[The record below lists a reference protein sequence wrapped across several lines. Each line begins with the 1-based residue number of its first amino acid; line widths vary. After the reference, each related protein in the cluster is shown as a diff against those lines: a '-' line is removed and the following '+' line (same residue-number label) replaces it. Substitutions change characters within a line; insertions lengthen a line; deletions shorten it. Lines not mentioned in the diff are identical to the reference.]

1 MHQNTSGNKRSI
13 QNLNENSFEGSCI
26 KNLDELDVYL
36 NDSKID
42 TTNNDKNKNDN
53 ENNDYLEQ
61 QSKLPFTRLFKWKP
75 FINAFQTIEY
85 FLIISKILIMG
96 ENHLNI
102 CT

>member
-1 MHQNTSGNKRSI
+1 M
-13 QNLNENSFEGSCI
+13 
-26 KNLDELDVYL
+26 DVYL

-96 ENHLNI
+96 KNHLNI